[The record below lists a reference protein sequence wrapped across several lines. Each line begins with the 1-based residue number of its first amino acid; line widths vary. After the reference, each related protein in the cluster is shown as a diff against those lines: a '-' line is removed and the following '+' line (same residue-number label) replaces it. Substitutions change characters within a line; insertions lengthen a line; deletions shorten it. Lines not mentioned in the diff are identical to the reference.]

1 MARDLAG
8 VLLPRILVGGVI
20 TIALTILFS
29 LPGGTVRADG
39 SFDTTT
45 DFFFCNQLPGDFSGP
60 APLPGNPSCMGDFSP
75 GANPNFGFTWDM
87 PSGDYN
93 FSTFATFISGEFSIA
108 ADADI
113 DDGTVVGGNKTT
125 TTLGLGANICGG
137 DPLLPQFILYDSTT
151 DTSNTVDALPEGD
164 RDRFS
169 ILAKDGGDAFTGQ
182 ADADSPAV
190 LKYPSFLNTLL
201 DPDLDYP
208 GDPSNGPL
216 DPISPWARY
225 TGLTQVSSEWI
236 FFTILVFEKTQL
248 EAFVNDPSNAV
259 HPFAR
264 YGRNPDEAGWVHILI
279 LQDPSQLVSSPS
291 AIGDFCTPML
301 TDIMLLGQVTDTTH
315 GTVNRLT
322 SPAANTGID
331 SEGTHPLL
339 LYAMTLRDADGD
351 GLENSFDTCP
361 FAANLDDPRV
371 TAGDDF
377 DMIDP
382 VCDPGPNTLENGGDF
397 DDDGFENTQDNCPL
411 VANDTQAQGEDATT
425 YVQAAPDGGIKD
437 DAIGDACDSEFGPG
451 NGVDDDSDTRV
462 DEDPANG
469 VDDDLDGDTDEDGA
483 GAAGNT
489 PDESGLPLGSDD
501 VADGAFLHDMNTD
514 AVCIAA
520 NSATS
525 DPDGDGW
532 CGASPGADPAPNDPN
547 ITGAPNIDTD
557 GDGYANDDELHMQ
570 TDPLVDCPLTPK
582 PESDPAGPHNAWPSD
597 MDNNGTANLLDL
609 LPFKKAFNTEA
620 AGGDDNEDGVASC
633 ADGIDNDSDGADT
646 DDPDCHTDGDE
657 LNPASYDATRTEDG
671 ETTCYNGIDEA
682 ADGADLM
689 DPNHCYKARMDLN
702 PSGTGTANAVN
713 LLDLLPFKEDFNVG
727 C

>member
-339 LYAMTLRDADGD
+339 LYAMSYRDADGD
-351 GLENSFDTCP
+351 GLENGFDTCVWTANT
-361 FAANLDDPRV
+361 AAQDPYNSSGPDTDMLDS
-371 TAGDDF
+371 
-377 DMIDP
+377 
-382 VCDPGPNTLENGGDF
+382 VCDPTPGDKDDDEDGDF
-397 DDDGFENTQDNCPL
+397 YLNNQDYCPL
-411 VANDTQAQGEDATT
+411 VTNTSPDPPPPNTPGPGETDAESGQPYGSANPDSGPPQDQIGDDCDGEQGGNDLVSDGAYWMALHVDSVCIGVGAGATDADSDGWCAADDPDDSDADNPGQLTHFKVDTSLQSVDSDGDGATNYTDWIEWVDLGTDPRYACPLILGHDAWPPDFDTNRVINIT
-425 YVQAAPDGGIKD
+425 DVFKVLPPVFGSSAGQPNFSTRADLSPDGVINITDVFKVLPPVFGSSTGQPLFSERVDVAPDGVI
-437 DAIGDACDSEFGPG
+437 
-451 NGVDDDSDTRV
+451 
-462 DEDPANG
+462 
-469 VDDDLDGDTDEDGA
+469 
-483 GAAGNT
+483 
-489 PDESGLPLGSDD
+489 
-501 VADGAFLHDMNTD
+501 
-514 AVCIAA
+514 
-520 NSATS
+520 
-525 DPDGDGW
+525 
-532 CGASPGADPAPNDPN
+532 N
-547 ITGAPNIDTD
+547 ITDVFKVLPPVFGTS
-557 GDGYANDDELHMQ
+557 
-570 TDPLVDCPLTPK
+570 CTP
-582 PESDPAGPHNAWPSD
+582 
-597 MDNNGTANLLDL
+597 
-609 LPFKKAFNTEA
+609 
-620 AGGDDNEDGVASC
+620 
-633 ADGIDNDSDGADT
+633 
-646 DDPDCHTDGDE
+646 
-657 LNPASYDATRTEDG
+657 
-671 ETTCYNGIDEA
+671 
-682 ADGADLM
+682 
-689 DPNHCYKARMDLN
+689 
-702 PSGTGTANAVN
+702 
-713 LLDLLPFKEDFNVG
+713 
-727 C
+727 